1 MEQRLSFGQIVT
13 ATFALVLGDL
23 PVALLTIV
31 AIAAVATIVDV
42 TAPSAGNILNIPV
55 LVVQYYLIRRLIE
68 RQGLRSADRLGGF
81 GSFFVVGLVT
91 GLAILL
97 GFVLLILPGI
107 YLNARWSLADAAV
120 VAENRGFSDAIKRSW
135 DATAGNVLPIVLA
148 SLAISIPLI
157 VYMAL
162 MFATGLAAA
171 QGDAPEVTSLGF
183 GIVANLL
190 LFTSQ
195 VCLWYFGVALY
206 RLLLGGSDEA
216 QLGEVFA

>member
-1 MEQRLSFGQIVT
+1 MEHRLSFGQIVT
-13 ATFALVLGDL
+13 TTFALVLGDL
-23 PVALLTIV
+23 PVVLLTIV
-31 AIAAVATIVDV
+31 AIAAAATFIDV

-55 LVVQYYLIRRLIE
+55 MVVQYYLIRRLIE

-81 GSFFVVGLVT
+81 GSFFAVGVVT

-107 YLNARWSLADAAV
+107 YLSARWSLADAAV

-162 MFATGLAAA
+162 IFATGFAAA
-171 QGDAPEVTSLGF
+171 QGNAPEVTSFGF
-183 GIVANLL
+183 SGVTNLL
-190 LFTSQ
+190 LYASQ

>member
-107 YLNARWSLADAAV
+107 YLSARWSLADAAV

>member
-1 MEQRLSFGQIVT
+1 MEHRLSFGQIVT

-107 YLNARWSLADAAV
+107 YLSARWSLADAAV

>member
-31 AIAAVATIVDV
+31 AIAAVAMIVDV

-107 YLNARWSLADAAV
+107 YLSARWSLADAAV